1 MEARN
6 FFNSATAVQL
16 GLWLGAHIPPTLG
29 YWRSDTATGVLGRRS
44 SSLLCQVIDS
54 NMRVVLGPD
63 ASEAQI
69 VSTRKKLLRNTG
81 KVYFDLFHALGQGPE
96 AMVRLVDFTPQT
108 QYYVQETLE
117 SERGIIVVG
126 AHASGFE
133 IAALAFAT
141 SNVPLMAL
149 AWADPTSGYELQN
162 RIRTVGRLE
171 WWPIDSN
178 ALREALRRLRSG
190 GNVGTAVDRPDPFG
204 GGEMIDFFGQPAR
217 MPVGHVRLAL
227 QTGAPILVAC
237 AETCEN
243 PRRYRVHIV
252 QKVEIE
258 TRGSRQETILH
269 NARRILS
276 IYEGVIRAHP
286 DQWQMFYPVWDET
299 LEQRG
304 SEENPAG

>member
-1 MEARN
+1 M
-6 FFNSATAVQL
+6 
-16 GLWLGAHIPPTLG
+16 
-29 YWRSDTATGVLGRRS
+29 
-44 SSLLCQVIDS
+44 CQVVDS
-54 NMRVVLGPD
+54 NMQVVLGPHVSQ
-63 ASEAQI
+63 AKV

-81 KVYFDLFHALGQGPE
+81 KVYYDLFHALGQGPE
-96 AMVRLVDFTPQT
+96 ALVNLVEFTPQT
-108 QYYVQETLE
+108 QNYVQETLA
-117 SERGIIVVG
+117 SDRGVIVVG

-162 RIRTVGRLE
+162 RIRAVGRLE
-171 WWPIDSN
+171 WWPIDSR

-190 GNVGTAVDRPDPFG
+190 GNVATAVDRPDPFG
-204 GGEMIDFFGQPAR
+204 GGEMVEFFGQPAR

-243 PRRYRVHIV
+243 PRHYRVHIV

-258 TRGSRQETILH
+258 TRGSKQETILH
-269 NARRILS
+269 NTRRILS

-286 DQWQMFYPVWDET
+286 DQWQMFYPVWAET
-299 LEQRG
+299 LGQQG
-304 SEENPAG
+304 SEKSAVDYR